1 MSNTITTFLRRS
13 EASPLWTKLNDYWRR
28 NLTTDDVLDVFRQA
42 GALLEGHFILSSG
55 RRSPIFLQKAL
66 VFSRPDLSEKLCKA
80 LAEKLVAE
88 FGKIDVVAGP
98 AVGGIIPGYELARQL
113 GARAIFAERV
123 DGELMFRRGFSI
135 EAGERVL
142 IAEDIVTTGLSFRE
156 TVIALEGLPG
166 EVVGGACIMDRSNGK
181 ADVGC
186 KLVSLA
192 ARDFPDYDP
201 ENLPPELAKLPP
213 VKPGSRGLK

>member
-1 MSNTITTFLRRS
+1 MTS
-13 EASPLWTKLNDYWRR
+13 E
-28 NLTTDDVLDVFRQA
+28 DVLAIFKEA

-55 RRSPIFLQKAL
+55 RRSPVFLQKAL

-80 LAEKLVAE
+80 LAEKLTAS

-98 AVGGIIPGYELARQL
+98 AVGGIIPGYELARHL

-123 DGELMFRRGFSI
+123 DGQLQFRRGFSI
-135 EAGERVL
+135 AAGERVL

-156 TVIALEGLPG
+156 TVEALAKLPG
-166 EVVGGACIMDRSNGK
+166 EVVGGACIIDRSGGR

-186 KLVSLA
+186 KLISLA
-192 ARDFPDYDP
+192 QVNFPDYAPDD
-201 ENLPPELAKLPP
+201 LPPELQKIEAI
-213 VKPGSRGLK
+213 KPGSRGLA

>member
-1 MSNTITTFLRRS
+1 MTS
-13 EASPLWTKLNDYWRR
+13 E
-28 NLTTDDVLDVFRQA
+28 DVLALFKQA

-55 RRSPIFLQKAL
+55 RRSSVFLQKAL

-80 LAEKLVAE
+80 LAAKLTAD

-98 AVGGIIPGYELARQL
+98 AVGGIIPGYELARHL

-123 DGELMFRRGFSI
+123 DGQLQFRRGFSI
-135 EAGERVL
+135 AAGERVL

-156 TVIALEGLPG
+156 TVEALAKLPG
-166 EVVGGACIMDRSNGK
+166 EVVGGACIIDRSGGR

-186 KLVSLA
+186 KLISLA
-192 ARDFPDYDP
+192 QVNFPDYAPDD
-201 ENLPPELAKLPP
+201 LPPELQAIDAI
-213 VKPGSRGLK
+213 KPGSRGLA

>member
-1 MSNTITTFLRRS
+1 MNT
-13 EASPLWTKLNDYWRR
+13 DQ
-28 NLTTDDVLDVFRQA
+28 VLGAFRDA

-55 RRSPIFLQKAL
+55 RRSPVFLQKAL

-80 LAEKLVAE
+80 LAQKLTAA

-98 AVGGIIPGYELARQL
+98 AVGGIIPGYEIARHL

-123 DGELMFRRGFSI
+123 DGQLEFRRGFSI
-135 EAGERVL
+135 GANDRVL

-156 TVIALEGLPG
+156 TVEALAKLPG
-166 EVVGGACIMDRSNGK
+166 TVVGGACIIDRSGGR

-186 KLVSLA
+186 QLISLA
-192 ARDFPDYDP
+192 QVNFPDYAADA
-201 ENLPPELAKLPP
+201 LPPELAAMPAI
-213 VKPGSRGLK
+213 KPGSRGLA

>member
-1 MSNTITTFLRRS
+1 MTS
-13 EASPLWTKLNDYWRR
+13 E
-28 NLTTDDVLDVFRQA
+28 DVLAIFKEA

-55 RRSPIFLQKAL
+55 RRSPVFLQKAL

-80 LAEKLVAE
+80 LAEKLTAS

-98 AVGGIIPGYELARQL
+98 AVGGIIPGYELARHL

-123 DGELMFRRGFSI
+123 DGQLQFRRGFSI
-135 EAGERVL
+135 ASGERVL

-156 TVIALEGLPG
+156 TVEALAKLPG
-166 EVVGGACIMDRSNGK
+166 EVVGGACIIDRSGGR

-186 KLVSLA
+186 KLISLA
-192 ARDFPDYDP
+192 QVNFPDYAADD
-201 ENLPPELAKLPP
+201 LPPELQKIEAI
-213 VKPGSRGLK
+213 KPGSRGLA